1 MSKSRIIHNQIGLFG
16 KLKQKFDR
24 VQPGQRFNA
33 HLADHF
39 CVNEETVRRWTKGEA
54 AIDLDLTERLCQM
67 LSTTLNEINGQKV
80 KGKLQVDFNFL
91 DNENYTFE
99 SYIQNLS
106 KTLEMG
112 MQLPQFTMHYSAKDL
127 PIFYYFHYKEL
138 AAFKI
143 FVWRKM
149 VINEPE
155 LKKKT
160 FSPDMFNDTRIMDY
174 GCKALDS
181 FNRIHTVEVWND
193 EIINSII
200 KQIIYFVEIEDVA
213 IEMGITLLKQL
224 KLLVENIEEM
234 AEHGQKFDV
243 QNPEIKTG
251 NFELYYNEI
260 VLCDNSVVLDMGE
273 QVKAFVPY
281 QTLNL
286 MHVDDYEF
294 GRKSLEKISILQKR
308 FDKLSQSNEGHRKKV
323 FSRMRSAVNN
333 AMVSLA

>member
-1 MSKSRIIHNQIGLFG
+1 
-16 KLKQKFDR
+16 
-24 VQPGQRFNA
+24 
-33 HLADHF
+33 
-39 CVNEETVRRWTKGEA
+39 
-54 AIDLDLTERLCQM
+54 
-67 LSTTLNEINGQKV
+67 
-80 KGKLQVDFNFL
+80 
-91 DNENYTFE
+91 
-99 SYIQNLS
+99 
-106 KTLEMG
+106 
-112 MQLPQFTMHYSAKDL
+112 
-127 PIFYYFHYKEL
+127 
-138 AAFKI
+138 
-143 FVWRKM
+143 M